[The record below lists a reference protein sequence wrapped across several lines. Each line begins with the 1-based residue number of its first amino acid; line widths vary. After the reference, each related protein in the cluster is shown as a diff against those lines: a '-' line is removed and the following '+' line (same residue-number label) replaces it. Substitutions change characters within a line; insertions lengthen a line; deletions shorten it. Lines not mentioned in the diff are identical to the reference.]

1 MLRAARTYL
10 HWPVPRYVERNILY
24 ALGGLTLFSLVIQ
37 VFTGICMTFYYD
49 PNFVDAYN
57 SVDHITYRIPLGWL
71 VRGIHHYNASAIIV
85 LVALHTLRTF
95 FYSAY
100 KKPRELTWLT
110 GVALLVIALGFGF
123 TGYLLPWD
131 QRGYWSTVVA
141 TEIAAKV
148 PVMGDL
154 TARLIK
160 GGPELGQLTLTRFYI
175 THIVVLPSLLVIF
188 VLLHLQQ
195 HRFHGVAPSITKR
208 GQAMANDKVPYWPNW
223 AGMDLLLAMGLLAI
237 LIFLSWTSRVSLE
250 FPADPTSTD
259 YEPRPEWFF
268 LSLYHMLRYVPGA
281 WEPYL
286 VVIVPTIV
294 IGSMIL
300 LPFVDRGE
308 ERRPW
313 RKKITTSIALIYIT
327 VIVVFTLLAL

>member
-1 MLRAARTYL
+1 
-10 HWPVPRYVERNILY
+10 
-24 ALGGLTLFSLVIQ
+24 
-37 VFTGICMTFYYD
+37 
-49 PNFVDAYN
+49 
-57 SVDHITYRIPLGWL
+57 
-71 VRGIHHYNASAIIV
+71 
-85 LVALHTLRTF
+85 
-95 FYSAY
+95 
-100 KKPRELTWLT
+100 
-110 GVALLVIALGFGF
+110 
-123 TGYLLPWD
+123 
-131 QRGYWSTVVA
+131 
-141 TEIAAKV
+141 
-148 PVMGDL
+148 
-154 TARLIK
+154 
-160 GGPELGQLTLTRFYI
+160 
-175 THIVVLPSLLVIF
+175 
-188 VLLHLQQ
+188 
-195 HRFHGVAPSITKR
+195 
-208 GQAMANDKVPYWPNW
+208 MANDKVPYWPNW